1 MLMASYIISILL
13 EIVLAVGLVVFL
25 TRRYKITWLVVGV
38 GALAFLVAQT
48 LQIVVI
54 YGAQTPLTNFM
65 ATITDPIQSI
75 LIGSILVSVITA
87 LLEEVARYV
96 GFRYLKEKGNSWE
109 AAFTMGSGAAGMET
123 LLYIVLPIAFSFVMM
138 MIARYQ
144 GAEAFNLEEA
154 DAAAL
159 TLQMTEFWAV
169 PWHIPF
175 TPLFSVIFN
184 TILHLSLAVM
194 VWQSVSRKQWVWLV
208 AAILWHTAVD
218 TATVFFSNAGMSE
231 WGVVGVLA
239 GLTLISIGFLYLLYK
254 RIGKEQPAAL
264 VTPAK

>member
-1 MLMASYIISILL
+1 MLMASYIISIVL
-13 EIVLAVGLVVFL
+13 EIALSVGLVVFL
-25 TRRYKITWLVVGV
+25 TKRYKITWLVVGV

-48 LQIVVI
+48 LQIVII

-65 ATITDPIQSI
+65 AAITDPIQSI

-87 LLEEVARYV
+87 LLEEAARYV

-109 AAFTMGSGAAGMET
+109 AALTVGSGAAGMET
-123 LLYIVLPIAFSFVMM
+123 LLYVVLPIAFSFVMM
-138 MIARYQ
+138 MVARYQ
-144 GAEAFNLEEA
+144 GIEAFNLEEA
-154 DAAAL
+154 EAATL
-159 TLQMTEFWAV
+159 TTQMAAYWAV

-175 TPLFSVIFN
+175 TTLFSILFN

-231 WGVVGVLA
+231 WGVVGVMA
-239 GLTLISIGFLYLLYK
+239 GLTLISIGFLYFLYK
-254 RIGKEQPAAL
+254 KIGKEPIVEL
-264 VTPAK
+264 VKPVK